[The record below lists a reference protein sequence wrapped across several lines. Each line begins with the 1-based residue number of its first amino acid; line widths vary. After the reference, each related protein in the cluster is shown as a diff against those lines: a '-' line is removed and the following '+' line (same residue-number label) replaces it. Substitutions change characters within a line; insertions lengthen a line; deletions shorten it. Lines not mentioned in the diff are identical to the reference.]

1 MDINIREAT
10 PDDVGALVDLVRACL
25 DGMRNQGIDQ
35 WDDVYPDRATIE
47 RDVAGAT
54 AFVATLD
61 SSVLG
66 MAVLN
71 EHQEREYADVPW
83 RFAGRT
89 MVIHR
94 LMVAPAAEGK
104 GVARALML
112 HLETRGE
119 AVGFDCVRLDAFSG
133 NARAVRFY
141 ERAKYRLA
149 GHVRFRKGDFH
160 CFEKQLGA
168 LANPPLQTDGASP
181 RR

>member
-71 EHQEREYADVPW
+71 
-83 RFAGRT
+83 
-89 MVIHR
+89 
-94 LMVAPAAEGK
+94 
-104 GVARALML
+104 
-112 HLETRGE
+112 
-119 AVGFDCVRLDAFSG
+119 
-133 NARAVRFY
+133 
-141 ERAKYRLA
+141 
-149 GHVRFRKGDFH
+149 
-160 CFEKQLGA
+160 
-168 LANPPLQTDGASP
+168 
-181 RR
+181 